1 MTWVAFALLGPFI
14 FTIVNYIDRVVVERY
29 IRDPLA
35 MPVYVAIA
43 SLIAGL
49 ILWVLN
55 GFPILA
61 TNDFLIIMLA
71 GISNAVAA
79 SFYFRAIVMDDTS
92 KVVIL
97 MQMSPVAVL
106 ILSFIV
112 LDYQILPVQFIGFVL
127 VLGAAL
133 ALSVTTGAATIG
145 QRIQFSRALWF
156 VLGLVL
162 FSAISNVL
170 FKFVVDGSSFGRIVP
185 YESFG
190 MAFGGLLIYI
200 FVPTIRQAFNNNL
213 RSIPRSALLAVSASE
228 TVYIIAKLT
237 VLTAISLGPVA
248 LVSVLSGT
256 QVFYAILLG
265 WLLTKLLP
273 RLYNE
278 NIARG
283 HILRKIFWALVL
295 FVGVGLIYLTA

>member
-92 KVVIL
+92 KDVIL

-112 LDYQILPVQFIGFVL
+112 LDYQILPIQFVGFLL

-145 QRIQFSRALWF
+145 QRIQLSRALWF

-190 MAFGGLLIYI
+190 MAF

-213 RSIPRSALLAVSASE
+213 RSIPRSALVAVSASE